1 MQPVLEINNLST
13 TFFLKKGPVR
23 AVDNVSLTLCQGR
36 SLALVGESGCGKTML
51 ALSILGLI
59 PSPPGKIT
67 SGEVLFG
74 GRDLTKLPEKDLRA
88 IRGNEISMIFQE
100 PMSALNPV
108 FRVGAQISETL
119 IFHKQLNKDQVR
131 EKGIELLR
139 LVGIP
144 APEKRYFDF
153 PHQLSGGMRQRIVIA
168 MALACSPKIIL
179 ADEPTT
185 ALDVTIQ
192 AQILDL
198 IKNLQEKSRTSTV
211 LITHDLGVVAQVCHE
226 MAVMYSGRIVE
237 HGDVAEILGN
247 PGHPYTRGL
256 LDSLPRLDREDE
268 LNPIPGTVPEIT
280 DLPRGCHFHPRCPNK
295 MPVCSEQEPPVFNS
309 RSKIRCWLYND

>member
-1 MQPVLEINNLST
+1 MHPVLKINNLTT
-13 TFFLKKGPVR
+13 TFFLKKGPVK
-23 AVDNVSLTLCQGR
+23 AVDNVCLTLNQGQ

-51 ALSILGLI
+51 ALSILRLI

-67 SGEVLFG
+67 SGEVLFNG
-74 GRDLTKLPEKDLRA
+74 QDLTTLPEKDLRG
-88 IRGNEISMIFQE
+88 IRGNDISMIFQE

-119 IFHKQLNKDQVR
+119 IFHKKMSGEQARQ
-131 EKGIELLR
+131 KGIDLLR

-144 APEKRYFDF
+144 APEKRYNDF
-153 PHQLSGGMRQRIVIA
+153 PHQLSGGMRQRIIIA

-198 IKNLQEKSRTSTV
+198 IKKLQEENKTSTV

-237 HGDVAEILGN
+237 LGKVSDILKN
-247 PGHPYTRGL
+247 PRHPYTRGL
-256 LDSLPRLDREDE
+256 LASLPRMDREDE
-268 LNPIPGTVPEIT
+268 LNPIPGTVPELT
-280 DLPRGCHFHPRCPNK
+280 SLPRGCHFHPRCPEK
-295 MPVCSEQEPPVFNS
+295 MNICTRQEPPVFNLQ
-309 RSKIRCWLYND
+309 SKVRCWLYNE

>member
-1 MQPVLEINNLST
+1 MQPVLEINNLTT
-13 TFFLKKGPVR
+13 TFFLKKGPVK
-23 AVDNVSLTLCQGR
+23 AVDNVSLTLNQGQ
-36 SLALVGESGCGKTML
+36 SLALVGESGSGKTML

-67 SGEVLFG
+67 SGEVLFA
-74 GRDLTKLPEKDLRA
+74 GRDLTRLSEKELRA

-119 IFHKQLNKDQVR
+119 VYHKQLSKSQVR
-131 EKGIELLR
+131 DKGIELLR
-139 LVGIP
+139 MVGIP
-144 APEKRYFDF
+144 APEKRYYDF
-153 PHQLSGGMRQRIVIA
+153 PHQLSGGMRQRIIIA

-198 IKNLQEKSRTSTV
+198 IRDLQEKSRTSSV

-237 HGDVAEILGN
+237 HGEVGSILSD

-268 LNPIPGTVPEIT
+268 LNPIPGTVPEMT
-280 DLPRGCHFHPRCPNK
+280 SLPSGCHFHPRCPRR
-295 MPVCSEQEPPVFNS
+295 MPVCSEQEPPVFK
-309 RSKIRCWLYND
+309 RKSKIKCWLYND

>member
-1 MQPVLEINNLST
+1 MKPVLEINNLTT
-13 TFFLKKGPVR
+13 TFFLKKGQVK
-23 AVDNVSLTLCQGR
+23 AVDNVSLILNQGQ

-51 ALSILGLI
+51 ALSILRLI

-67 SGEVLFG
+67 SGEVIFNG
-74 GRDLTKLPEKDLRA
+74 QNLTTLPEKNLRN
-88 IRGNEISMIFQE
+88 IRGNDISMIFQE

-108 FRVGAQISETL
+108 FKVGAQISETL
-119 IFHKQLNKDQVR
+119 IFHKKMAR
-131 EKGIELLR
+131 EQARQKGVDLLR

-144 APEKRYFDF
+144 APEKRYNDF
-153 PHQLSGGMRQRIVIA
+153 PHQLSGGMRQRIIIA

-192 AQILDL
+192 AQILEL
-198 IKNLQEKSRTSTV
+198 IKKLQKENQTSTV
-211 LITHDLGVVAQVCHE
+211 LITHDLGVVAQICHE

-237 HGDVAEILGN
+237 HGKVTDILKN

-268 LNPIPGTVPEIT
+268 LNPIPGAVPEIIN
-280 DLPRGCHFHPRCPNK
+280 LPRGCHFHPRCPEK
-295 MPVCSEQEPPVFNS
+295 MDICSRQEPPVYNLQ
-309 RSKIRCWLYND
+309 SKVRCWLYHE

>member
-1 MQPVLEINNLST
+1 MQPVLEIKNLTT
-13 TFFLKKGPVR
+13 TFYLKKGPVK
-23 AVDNVSLTLCQGR
+23 AVDNVSLSLNEGQ

-67 SGEVLFG
+67 SGQVIFAG
-74 GRDLTKLPEKDLRA
+74 KDLTKLPEKELRS
-88 IRGNEISMIFQE
+88 IRGNDISMIFQE

-108 FRVGAQISETL
+108 FKVGAQISETL
-119 IFHKQLNKDQVR
+119 IHHKKLSKDEAKEQTIR
-131 EKGIELLR
+131 LLKM
-139 LVGIP
+139 VGIP
-144 APEKRYFDF
+144 APERRFNDF
-153 PHQLSGGMRQRIVIA
+153 PHQLSGGMRQRIIIA

-198 IKNLQEKSRTSTV
+198 LHELQENSKTSTI
-211 LITHDLGVVAQVCHE
+211 LITHDLGVVAQVCSS

-237 HGDVAEILGN
+237 YGSVKDILSD

-256 LDSLPRLDREDE
+256 LASLPRLDRNDD
-268 LNPIPGTVPEIT
+268 LNPIPGTVPEIGN
-280 DLPRGCHFHPRCPNK
+280 LPRGCHFHPRCPEK
-295 MPVCSEQEPPVFNS
+295 MDICSRKDPPVKELP
-309 RSKIRCWLYND
+309 SKIRCWLY

>member
-1 MQPVLEINNLST
+1 MHPVLKINNLTT
-13 TFFLKKGPVR
+13 TFFLKKGPVK
-23 AVDNVSLTLCQGR
+23 AVDNVCLTLNQGQ

-51 ALSILGLI
+51 ALSILRLI

-67 SGEVLFG
+67 SGEVIFNG
-74 GRDLTKLPEKDLRA
+74 QDLTKLPEKDLRG
-88 IRGNEISMIFQE
+88 IRGNDISMIFQE

-119 IFHKQLNKDQVR
+119 IFHKKMSGEQARQ
-131 EKGIELLR
+131 KGIDLLR

-144 APEKRYFDF
+144 APEKRYNDF
-153 PHQLSGGMRQRIVIA
+153 PHQLSGGMRQRIIIA

-198 IKNLQEKSRTSTV
+198 IKKLQEENKTSTV

-237 HGDVAEILGN
+237 LGKVSDILKN
-247 PGHPYTRGL
+247 PRHPYTRGL
-256 LDSLPRLDREDE
+256 LASLPRMDKEDE
-268 LNPIPGTVPEIT
+268 LNPIPGTVPELT
-280 DLPRGCHFHPRCPNK
+280 SLPRGCHFHPRCPEK
-295 MPVCSEQEPPVFNS
+295 MNICTRQEPPVFNLQ
-309 RSKIRCWLYND
+309 SKVRCWLYNE

>member
-1 MQPVLEINNLST
+1 MQPVLEINNLT
-13 TFFLKKGPVR
+13 TTLFLKKGPVR
-23 AVDNVSLTLCQGR
+23 AVDNVSLTLSQGK

-59 PSPPGKIT
+59 PSPPGRIT
-67 SGEVLFG
+67 SGQVVFA
-74 GRDLTKLPEKDLRA
+74 GRDLTSLPERDLRA
-88 IRGNEISMIFQE
+88 IRGNDISMIFQE

-108 FRVGAQISETL
+108 FRIGAQISETL
-119 IFHKQLNKDQVR
+119 IFHKKLTKNQVKSR
-131 EKGIELLR
+131 RIELLK

-144 APEKRYFDF
+144 APEKRYNDF
-153 PHQLSGGMRQRIVIA
+153 PHQLSGGMRQRIIIA
-168 MALACSPKIIL
+168 MALACSPRIIL

-198 IKNLQEKSRTSTV
+198 IKDLQEKSKTSTV
-211 LITHDLGVVAQVCHE
+211 LITHDLGVVAQICHE

-237 HGDVAEILGN
+237 HGDVAEILSN

-256 LDSLPRLDREDE
+256 LNSLPRLDRDKD
-268 LNPIPGTVPEIT
+268 LSPIPGTVPEISS
-280 DLPRGCHFHPRCPNK
+280 LPQGCHFHPRCPQR
-295 MPVCSEQEPPVFNS
+295 MDICSKQDPPVVES
-309 RSKIRCWLYND
+309 KSKIRCWLYND

>member
-23 AVDNVSLTLCQGR
+23 AVDNVSLTLRQGR

>member
-1 MQPVLEINNLST
+1 MQPVLEINNLT
-13 TFFLKKGPVR
+13 TTLFLKRGPVR
-23 AVDNVSLTLCQGR
+23 AVDNVSLTLTQGK

-67 SGEVLFG
+67 SGQVIFA
-74 GRDLTKLPEKDLRA
+74 GRDLTRLPEKDLRS
-88 IRGNEISMIFQE
+88 IRGNDISMIFQE

-108 FRVGAQISETL
+108 FRVGAQISENL
-119 IFHKQLNKDQVR
+119 IFHKKMTKSQVR
-131 EKGIELLR
+131 VKVMELLR

-144 APEKRYFDF
+144 APEKRYNDF
-153 PHQLSGGMRQRIVIA
+153 PHQLSGGMRQRIIIA
-168 MALACSPKIIL
+168 MALACSPRIIL

-198 IKNLQEKSRTSTV
+198 INDLQEKSKTSTV

-237 HGDVAEILGN
+237 HGEVGEILKN

-268 LNPIPGTVPEIT
+268 LNPIPGTVPEISS
-280 DLPRGCHFHPRCPNK
+280 LPQGCHFHPRCPRK
-295 MPVCSEQEPPVFNS
+295 MEICSKQEPPVFKS
-309 RSKIRCWLYND
+309 KSKIRCWLYND

>member
-1 MQPVLEINNLST
+1 MKPVLEINNLTT
-13 TFFLKKGPVR
+13 TFFLKKGQVK
-23 AVDNVSLTLCQGR
+23 AVDNVSLTLNQGQ

-51 ALSILGLI
+51 ALSILRLI

-67 SGEVLFG
+67 SGEVIFNG
-74 GRDLTKLPEKDLRA
+74 QNLTTLPEKNLRN
-88 IRGNEISMIFQE
+88 IRGNDISMIFQE

-108 FRVGAQISETL
+108 FKVGAQISETL
-119 IFHKQLNKDQVR
+119 IFHKKMAR
-131 EKGIELLR
+131 EQARQKGVDLLR

-144 APEKRYFDF
+144 APEKRYNDF
-153 PHQLSGGMRQRIVIA
+153 PHQLSGGMRQRIIIA

-192 AQILDL
+192 AQILEL
-198 IKNLQEKSRTSTV
+198 IKKLQKENQTSTV
-211 LITHDLGVVAQVCHE
+211 LITHDLGVVAQICHE

-237 HGDVAEILGN
+237 HGKVTDILKN

-268 LNPIPGTVPEIT
+268 LNPIPGAVPEIIN
-280 DLPRGCHFHPRCPNK
+280 LPRGCHFHPRCPEK
-295 MPVCSEQEPPVFNS
+295 MDICARQEPPVFNLQ
-309 RSKIRCWLYND
+309 SKVRCWLYHE

>member
-1 MQPVLEINNLST
+1 MKPVLEINNLTT
-13 TFFLKKGPVR
+13 TFFLKKGQVK
-23 AVDNVSLTLCQGR
+23 AVDNVSLILNQGQ

-51 ALSILGLI
+51 ALSILRLI

-67 SGEVLFG
+67 SGKVIFNG
-74 GRDLTKLPEKDLRA
+74 QNLTTLPEKNLRN
-88 IRGNEISMIFQE
+88 IRGNDISMIFQE

-108 FRVGAQISETL
+108 FKVGAQISETL
-119 IFHKQLNKDQVR
+119 IFHKKMAR
-131 EKGIELLR
+131 EQARQKGVDLLR

-144 APEKRYFDF
+144 APEKRYNDF
-153 PHQLSGGMRQRIVIA
+153 PHQLSGGMRQRIIIA

-192 AQILDL
+192 AQILEL
-198 IKNLQEKSRTSTV
+198 IKKLQKENQTSTV
-211 LITHDLGVVAQVCHE
+211 LITHDLGVVAQICHE

-237 HGDVAEILGN
+237 HGKVTDILKN

-268 LNPIPGTVPEIT
+268 LNPIPGAVPEIIN
-280 DLPRGCHFHPRCPNK
+280 LPRGCHFHPRCPEK
-295 MPVCSEQEPPVFNS
+295 MDICARQEPPVFNLQ
-309 RSKIRCWLYND
+309 SKVRCWLYHE

>member
-1 MQPVLEINNLST
+1 MKPVLEINNLTT
-13 TFFLKKGPVR
+13 TFFLKKGQVK
-23 AVDNVSLTLCQGR
+23 AVDNVSLILNQGQ

-51 ALSILGLI
+51 ALSILRLI

-67 SGEVLFG
+67 SGEVIFNG
-74 GRDLTKLPEKDLRA
+74 QNLTTLPEKNLRN
-88 IRGNEISMIFQE
+88 IRGNDISMIFQE

-108 FRVGAQISETL
+108 FKVGAQISETL
-119 IFHKQLNKDQVR
+119 IFHKKMAR
-131 EKGIELLR
+131 EQARQKGVDLLR

-144 APEKRYFDF
+144 APEKRYNDF
-153 PHQLSGGMRQRIVIA
+153 PHQLSGGMRQRIIIA

-192 AQILDL
+192 AQILEL
-198 IKNLQEKSRTSTV
+198 IKKLQKENQTSTV
-211 LITHDLGVVAQVCHE
+211 LITHDLGVVAQICHE

-237 HGDVAEILGN
+237 HGKVTDILKN

-268 LNPIPGTVPEIT
+268 LNPIPGAVPEIIN
-280 DLPRGCHFHPRCPNK
+280 LPRGCHFHPRCPEK
-295 MPVCSEQEPPVFNS
+295 MDICARQEPPVFNLQ
-309 RSKIRCWLYND
+309 SKVRCWLYHE

>member
-1 MQPVLEINNLST
+1 MHPVLKINNLTT
-13 TFFLKKGPVR
+13 TFFLKKGPVK
-23 AVDNVSLTLCQGR
+23 AVDNVCLTLNQGQ

-51 ALSILGLI
+51 ALSILRLI

-67 SGEVLFG
+67 SGEVLFNG
-74 GRDLTKLPEKDLRA
+74 QDLTTLPEKDLRG
-88 IRGNEISMIFQE
+88 IRGNDISMIFQE

-119 IFHKQLNKDQVR
+119 IFHKKMSGEQARQKSID
-131 EKGIELLR
+131 LLR

-144 APEKRYFDF
+144 APEKRYNDF
-153 PHQLSGGMRQRIVIA
+153 PHQLSGGMRQRIIIA

-192 AQILDL
+192 AQILGL
-198 IKNLQEKSRTSTV
+198 IKKLQEENKTSTV

-237 HGDVAEILGN
+237 LGKVTDILKN
-247 PGHPYTRGL
+247 PKHPYTRGL
-256 LDSLPRLDREDE
+256 LSSLPRMDKEDD
-268 LNPIPGTVPEIT
+268 LSPIPGTVPELT
-280 DLPRGCHFHPRCPNK
+280 SLPMGCHFHPRCPEK
-295 MPVCSEQEPPVFNS
+295 MDICSRQEPPVFNLQ
-309 RSKIRCWLYND
+309 SKVRCWLYNE